1 MMIIASKI
9 VFWLLAVSIIS
20 MYMGFLIGKLRYKKR
35 QVSYEI
41 NPILR
46 KPGNVY
52 NKPFILGSP
61 RATGKDDLKRIEG
74 IDDSMENKL
83 NALGMFH
90 VEQISKWSDKNV
102 DWIEEYFSIDNKV
115 IEEKWVEQAKVIM
128 KK

>member
-1 MMIIASKI
+1 MLIIASKI

-61 RATGKDDLKRIEG
+61 RPTGKDDLTQVEG
-74 IDDSMENKL
+74 IDASMESKL
-83 NALGMFH
+83 NALGIFH
-90 VEQISKWSDKNV
+90 IEQISKWSEKNI
-102 DWIEEYFSIDNKV
+102 DWIEEYFSIDNRV
-115 IEEKWVEQAKVIM
+115 IEEKWVEQSKVLM